1 MVDIGGYRAA
11 PSPWG
16 GCGVNWVG
24 TALGEG
30 ALRAADGI
38 RVDVAVLY
46 AARRAVQ
53 VFDGS
58 VCRGFGRTVLR

>member
-1 MVDIGGYRAA
+1 VVSIPVGSMT
-11 PSPWG
+11 P
-16 GCGVNWVG
+16 CLNWVG
-24 TALGEG
+24 TVLGEG

-58 VCRGFGRTVLR
+58 VCRSFGRTVLR